1 MTSGGISTL
10 QSHNM
15 ELSGTSTVL
24 KQNTWNTHRGH
35 MMREHI
41 TAGALWD
48 TSCYVISIEVRG
60 DVDGS
65 SEVGG
70 GLTGSGW
77 EGAGTHVL
85 FPLVRGQE
93 VNHRK

>member
-70 GLTGSGW
+70 ASLAQ
-77 EGAGTHVL
+77 AGKELGPTSCFHWS
-85 FPLVRGQE
+85 E
-93 VNHRK
+93 DRK